1 MSVCR
6 YTEEDAMAGKSQE
19 AQVKNKVLRELL
31 EEIRQEQKRRVAF
44 PFWGNWGN
52 WRNWRN
58 WRNWHNWGNW
68 FNWWT

>member
-1 MSVCR
+1 MAENR
-6 YTEEDAMAGKSQE
+6 QDAK
-19 AQVKNKVLRELL
+19 VKNKVLRELL
-31 EEIRQEQKRRVAF
+31 EEIRQEKKRRVAF

-52 WRNWRN
+52 WHNWRN

>member
-1 MSVCR
+1 MAENR
-6 YTEEDAMAGKSQE
+6 QDAK
-19 AQVKNKVLRELL
+19 VKNKVLRELL
-31 EEIRQEQKRRVAF
+31 EEIRQEKKRRVAF

-52 WRNWRN
+52 WSNWRN